1 MSSCWVFGSLYLL
14 FRSILDADCL
24 TQNITILSNLVSLE
38 NSDKLPSLPPSSPS
52 PVLLAMAVWPV
63 FPVGWAQP
71 LRQMLLL
78 LLGVSHTP
86 LSSYLP
92 SNKGE
97 QKSEH

>member
-38 NSDKLPSLPPSSPS
+38 NSDKLPSLSPPAR
-52 PVLLAMAVWPV
+52 PVLLAIAVWPV

-71 LRQMLLL
+71 LWQMLLL
-78 LLGVSHTP
+78 LLRVSHTP
-86 LSSYLP
+86 PQFISTF
-92 SNKGE
+92 E
-97 QKSEH
+97 QRGTEE